1 MEEICGFNRK
11 LAFIKYLSC
20 VMLYIL
26 KLLITALYICYRYL
40 AFAEQNKTKV
50 AAEKIKIKQI
60 F

>member
-40 AFAEQNKTKV
+40 AFAEQNKT
-50 AAEKIKIKQI
+50 
-60 F
+60 